1 VDPFVPTIKM
11 RSFYFILILIIAG
24 FMFIGLYYVR
34 MEMSNPEHLG
44 RIERA
49 ERDLDARSRDER
61 RVIVV
66 PPGNVITIQQQPAPA
81 PAPEPEPA
89 REQPK
94 VDMTYRLIDRIYK
107 EPTQVKAP
115 NLDFFNKEIYTTI
128 PGSLHLKF
136 QGVSTEKEYPLIE
149 VKVSM
154 VDAFIVGGVYTR
166 EQINAAKK

>member
-1 VDPFVPTIKM
+1 M
-11 RSFYFILILIIAG
+11 RSFYFILILVIAA
-24 FMFIGLYYVR
+24 FMFTGLYYVR

-44 RIERA
+44 RIERS
-49 ERDLDARSRDER
+49 EKDLDTRPRDER
-61 RVIVV
+61 RMIVV
-66 PPGNVITIQQQPAPA
+66 PPGNVITIQPQPA
-81 PAPEPEPA
+81 PAPEPA
-89 REQPK
+89 RESTPK
-94 VDMTYRLIDRIYK
+94 VDMTYRLIDRVYK

-115 NLDFFNKEIYTTI
+115 NLDFFNREIYTTI

-154 VDAFIVGGVYTR
+154 VDAFVVGGVYTR